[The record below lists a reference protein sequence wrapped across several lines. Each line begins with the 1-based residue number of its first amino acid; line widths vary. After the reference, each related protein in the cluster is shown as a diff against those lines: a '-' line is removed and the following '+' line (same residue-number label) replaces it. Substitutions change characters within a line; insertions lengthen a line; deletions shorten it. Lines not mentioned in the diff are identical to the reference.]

1 MFKYK
6 VQAYDDTQYGPV
18 HEMLVVVT
26 ASTEAQAIELAKK
39 VVERTNYAI
48 IEIEVLELKKRG

>member
-18 HEMLVVVT
+18 HEMMVVVT
-26 ASTEAQAIELAKK
+26 ASTEADAIEKAKK
-39 VVERTNYAI
+39 VVERTSYSI
-48 IEIEVLELKKRG
+48 VEIEVLELKKRG